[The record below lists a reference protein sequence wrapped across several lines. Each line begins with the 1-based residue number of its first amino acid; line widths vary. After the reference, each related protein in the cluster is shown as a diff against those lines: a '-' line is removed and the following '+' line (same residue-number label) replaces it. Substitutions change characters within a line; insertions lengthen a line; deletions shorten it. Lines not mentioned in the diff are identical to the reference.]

1 MKTGA
6 EVIGSSGIAELL
18 LGAAKVETLGGNNAH
33 FPLGK
38 KNSQCRWGKGR
49 KDVQILD
56 SSGLS
61 HYEEVHET
69 FGDRIL
75 NWDLMARWL

>member
-1 MKTGA
+1 M
-6 EVIGSSGIAELL
+6 LW
-18 LGAAKVETLGGNNAH
+18 AAKVETLSENNVY

-56 SSGLS
+56 SSELS

-75 NWDLMARWL
+75 NLDLVAAGLNSDTCKY